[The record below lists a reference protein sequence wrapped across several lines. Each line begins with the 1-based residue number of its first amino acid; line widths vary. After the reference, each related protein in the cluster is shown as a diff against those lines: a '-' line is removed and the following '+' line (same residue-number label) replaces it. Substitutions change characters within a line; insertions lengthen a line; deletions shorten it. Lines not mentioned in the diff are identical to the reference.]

1 MYPEEQDVKALL
13 VMWKVEDRVV
23 GADLGLG
30 KFQKDDRARSYK
42 GVVINGDGGRQDND
56 KDQKGYSGK
65 GKGKMYEEQENK
77 WVRVPE
83 RGNKRSY
90 SNRNHGRFEEG
101 GSRNRNSRW
110 EQPRGKFEEEREGS
124 GSNSL
129 QHEAMPK
136 PATPSRTQPG
146 TSQPLGDSGMVVK
159 LVEQENGVELVR
171 EKLDVANNCLDKEGI
186 NVELERSK
194 EVVEADGEDKEV
206 SKDDASGDLE
216 ESLVLGNTEGLE
228 STTTAGEKKAGARK
242 QLFSIAA
249 GGNNMK
255 KFAQVLHS
263 PRKRTTVKQGVR
275 KGGGAKQA
283 EEKGPSHPKQPK
295 P

>member
-1 MYPEEQDVKALL
+1 MLT
-13 VMWKVEDRVV
+13 
-23 GADLGLG
+23 G
-30 KFQKDDRARSYK
+30 KEWSWEKYLR
-42 GVVINGDGGRQDND
+42 IGRRLMR
-56 KDQKGYSGK
+56 Y
-65 GKGKMYEEQENK
+65 
-77 WVRVPE
+77 W
-83 RGNKRSY
+83 
-90 SNRNHGRFEEG
+90 
-101 GSRNRNSRW
+101 
-110 EQPRGKFEEEREGS
+110 
-124 GSNSL
+124 SL
-129 QHEAMPK
+129 W
-136 PATPSRTQPG
+136 
-146 TSQPLGDSGMVVK
+146 TSF
-159 LVEQENGVELVR
+159 R
-171 EKLDVANNCLDKEGI
+171 I
-186 NVELERSK
+186 FT
-194 EVVEADGEDKEV
+194 DGEDKEV

>member
-1 MYPEEQDVKALL
+1 MEA
-13 VMWKVEDRVV
+13 
-23 GADLGLG
+23 
-30 KFQKDDRARSYK
+30 
-42 GVVINGDGGRQDND
+42 
-56 KDQKGYSGK
+56 
-65 GKGKMYEEQENK
+65 
-77 WVRVPE
+77 
-83 RGNKRSY
+83 
-90 SNRNHGRFEEG
+90 HEEG
-101 GSRNRNSRW
+101 
-110 EQPRGKFEEEREGS
+110 EICLEGS

-194 EVVEADGEDKEV
+194 EVVEAGVMNLDGERMELGEVPENWEEADAILELVDEFQNLTDGEDKEV

-228 STTTAGEKKAGARK
+228 STTTAGEKKAGTRK

-263 PRKRTTVKQGVR
+263 PCKRTTVKQGVR